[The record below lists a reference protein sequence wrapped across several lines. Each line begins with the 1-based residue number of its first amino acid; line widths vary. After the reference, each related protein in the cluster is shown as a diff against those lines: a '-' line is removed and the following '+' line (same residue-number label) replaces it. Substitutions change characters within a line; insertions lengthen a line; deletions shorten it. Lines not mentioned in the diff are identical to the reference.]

1 MRQFDLLPLPRLAR
15 LPDMGIKI
23 EKISAITLKV
33 ARMDVAVRFYRDVL
47 GMEVLYGGSGATFFS
62 LRMGE
67 GEHRIIFHVADVD
80 SSWSYLK
87 QKGFEPDRP
96 RDASWGERYFHM
108 RDPDGNEISFAR

>member
-47 GMEVLYGGSGATFFS
+47 GMEVLYGGSEATFSS
-62 LRMGE
+62 LRMREAEHPIINLEE
-67 GEHRIIFHVADVD
+67 GRPATDWGRIIFHVADVD
-80 SSWSYLK
+80 SSWSY
-87 QKGFEPDRP
+87 
-96 RDASWGERYFHM
+96 
-108 RDPDGNEISFAR
+108 